1 MASEA
6 GTTTLTEGSSNGHAA
21 RDGLVL
27 TDVTVQRSTFDIVR
41 QASLVAP
48 IGKVT
53 VVLGANGAGK
63 TTLLEAISGVIPIAS
78 GSLEFNGV
86 DVKSM
91 ARRRRARLGLGH
103 IEQGRRIFGELTT
116 EENIL
121 CAAPRDYGV
130 AEAFELFPELE
141 QRRNVRAVM
150 LSGGEQQMLVIARAL
165 AVRPK
170 LLMVDEMSL
179 GLAPLIATRL
189 IALMRTLAEDRGV
202 GVLLVE
208 QFASLALAAG
218 DHAYVL
224 GENGRIVYD
233 GDCQTLIDHPDILR
247 RAYLGEQVSSPQ

>member
-1 MASEA
+1 MSAEA
-6 GTTTLTEGSSNGHAA
+6 GTTEFTAEGSAEETA
-21 RDGLVL
+21 RDGLVVADL
-27 TDVTVQRSTFDIVR
+27 TVQRAGFDIVL

-48 IGKVT
+48 IGQVT

-63 TTLLEAISGVIPIAS
+63 TTLLEAISGVIPAAS
-78 GSLEFNGV
+78 GTIKLNGENIRSLG
-86 DVKSM
+86 
-91 ARRRRARLGLGH
+91 RRRRARLGLGH

-116 EENIL
+116 QENIL
-121 CAAPRDYGV
+121 CAAPRDYNV
-130 AEAFELFPELE
+130 SEAFELFPELE
-141 QRRNVRAVM
+141 PRRNVRAVM

-165 AVRPK
+165 AVRPQI
-170 LLMVDEMSL
+170 LMVDEMSL

-189 IALMRTLAEDRGV
+189 ITLMRTLADERGV

-233 GDCQTLIDHPDILR
+233 GSCQALIDGPDILR
-247 RAYLGEQVSSPQ
+247 RAYLGEQVSPPQ

>member
-1 MASEA
+1 
-6 GTTTLTEGSSNGHAA
+6 
-21 RDGLVL
+21 
-27 TDVTVQRSTFDIVR
+27 
-41 QASLVAP
+41 
-48 IGKVT
+48 
-53 VVLGANGAGK
+53 
-63 TTLLEAISGVIPIAS
+63 
-78 GSLEFNGV
+78 
-86 DVKSM
+86 
-91 ARRRRARLGLGH
+91 
-103 IEQGRRIFGELTT
+103 
-116 EENIL
+116 
-121 CAAPRDYGV
+121 
-130 AEAFELFPELE
+130 
-141 QRRNVRAVM
+141 M